1 VLVVWG
7 RNDAFFPVSGA
18 EGYKRDAKDIDYN
31 LLDTGHFALEED
43 YKVITAKIRRFLQT
57 RNIK

>member
-1 VLVVWG
+1 VWG

-18 EGYKRDAKDIDYN
+18 EGYRRDVEDIDYN

-43 YKVITAKIRRFLQT
+43 YKVITAKIRQFLQA
-57 RNIK
+57 RHI